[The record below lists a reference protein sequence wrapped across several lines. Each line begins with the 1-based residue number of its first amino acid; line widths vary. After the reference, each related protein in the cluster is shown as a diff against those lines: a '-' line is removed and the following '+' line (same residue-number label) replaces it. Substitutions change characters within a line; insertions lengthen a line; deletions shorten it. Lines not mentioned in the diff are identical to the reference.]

1 MAVHAV
7 LAASLILVGAA
18 LALRTWRFGVALPR
32 LAVDRAF
39 DDLLSRDQRAALDL
53 TLSLAIV
60 ALDIAA
66 AAA

>member
-1 MAVHAV
+1 MAVHA
-7 LAASLILVGAA
+7 LFAALLILVGAA
-18 LALRTWRFGVALPR
+18 LTLRIWRCGALPR

-39 DDLLSRDQRAALDL
+39 DDLIGQEQRAALDL

-60 ALDIAA
+60 ALGIAA